1 MDTYTVG
8 FYNGSGVGY
17 QNGHLAGYNMA
28 ANEAHVVI
36 CDRDQRIAQL
46 EAMLRAAHHEFSQK
60 SDENDAIR
68 EKMIQQWE
76 TESRVATDRLD
87 ELICARAEVL
97 DLKDQHEE
105 FEDKMTVRAEW
116 LVYDLQASRR
126 AREQW
131 EKSCRKAETKVLQ
144 LEDRCAALQ
153 NDVDKYHE
161 EEQIQCEEGRCSPT
175 DECPAAEYQKAIHEL
190 RANLDYADKELED
203 VRAQAKT
210 KVIQLEDSCEDLKKT
225 VGQLLLGDPERPR
238 ESQLRCDPLIE
249 QEYQKAVQE
258 LHANLDYAEKEVEEV
273 RAQAEA
279 EKEKFLREISE
290 LTFEAEKMHDHS
302 EMVSA
307 SHERFQKVYLATTVR
322 CDELILKVR
331 DLERENTNQEN
342 ELEEVT
348 DKLEKV
354 NEELE
359 EVKEELE
366 ESKDDG
372 KVCAAQLRRARDEC
386 RIEAKA
392 CREAKQLCNELNEE
406 SRSYKEDVDA
416 LKMSCERYKESMD
429 DDRQALWGLNTLNQ
443 KLLDGIVSAG
453 KWLGK
458 DNQDA
463 FKMMLVRGGAPED
476 VIDEAL

>member
-1 MDTYTVG
+1 MEFSTAQQIYTNG
-8 FYNGSGVGY
+8 FFSGSGLGY
-17 QNGHLAGYNMA
+17 QNGHLEGYNMA
-28 ANEAHVVI
+28 ATEAHAVI
-36 CDRDQRIAQL
+36 AQRDIRVAQL
-46 EAMLRAAHHEFSQK
+46 EAMLRAAHHESSQK
-60 SDENDAIR
+60 SDEDAKIMSNMDR
-68 EKMIQQWE
+68 QW
-76 TESRVATDRLD
+76 TAESRVATDRLD

-97 DLKDQHEE
+97 DLKDEYDE
-105 FEDKMTVRAEW
+105 YENKMTVNAEW
-116 LVYDLQASRR
+116 LIHDLQASRR
-126 AREQW
+126 ACNKW
-131 EKSCRKAETKVLQ
+131 ETSCRKAETKV
-144 LEDRCAALQ
+144 
-153 NDVDKYHE
+153 
-161 EEQIQCEEGRCSPT
+161 
-175 DECPAAEYQKAIHEL
+175 
-190 RANLDYADKELED
+190 
-203 VRAQAKT
+203 
-210 KVIQLEDSCEDLKKT
+210 IQLEDICDDLKKT

-238 ESQLRCDPLIE
+238 ESQLRGDPLIE
-249 QEYQKAVQE
+249 QEYQKSVQE
-258 LHANLDYAEKEVEEV
+258 LHANLDFSEKELEEA
-273 RAQAEA
+273 RTQAEA

>member
-1 MDTYTVG
+1 LFSFTQKNKTKQNKTKQNMDTYTVG

-190 RANLDYADKELED
+190 RANLDYAENEL
-203 VRAQAKT
+203 
-210 KVIQLEDSCEDLKKT
+210 
-225 VGQLLLGDPERPR
+225 
-238 ESQLRCDPLIE
+238 
-249 QEYQKAVQE
+249 
-258 LHANLDYAEKEVEEV
+258 EEV

-279 EKEKFLREISE
+279 EKKKYLSEIAE

-331 DLERENTNQEN
+331 DLERKNTNQVNTYFLATQEN
-342 ELEEVT
+342 E
-348 DKLEKV
+348 KL
-354 NEELE
+354 LSQ
-359 EVKEELE
+359 LQR
-366 ESKDDG
+366 
-372 KVCAAQLRRARDEC
+372 AQEEC

-392 CREAKQLCNELNEE
+392 CRESKQLCNELNEE
-406 SRSYKEDVDA
+406 SRSYKEEADT
-416 LKMSCERYKESMD
+416 LKRSCERYKESME
-429 DDRQALWGLNTLNQ
+429 DDRQALWGINTLNQ

-458 DNQDA
+458 DNRDA